1 MKFGN
6 RVDRVT
12 DWIPG
17 MSVCVCESVET
28 FYKRDIWWGMIDQ
41 SS

>member
-17 MSVCVCESVET
+17 MSVEI

-41 SS
+41 LS